1 MSSDLPVIHPD
12 WPAPANVQALCTTR
26 AGGVSAAPWDSMNL
40 GDHVGDNHGDVLE
53 NRRRLALWAHLEPE
67 QFFWLQQVH
76 GTDVVTLPAAQQIA
90 DAAVADRPGH
100 VCAMLTAD
108 CLPVLFCDRAGTRVA
123 AAHAGWRGLAAG
135 ILENTVQHFETV
147 EDVMAWIGP
156 AIGPQKFEVGPEVRE
171 QFLDFSPHSDRFFAM
186 SPDRPG
192 HFLADLYGLARF
204 RLKQVGV
211 SLVYGGGF
219 CTASDPQQFFSYRRN
234 GQTGR
239 MASCIWLSDEN

>member
-1 MSSDLPVIHPD
+1 MSTDLPVIRPD

-26 AGGVSAAPWDSMNL
+26 AGGVSAAPWDTMNL

-67 QFFWLQQVH
+67 RFFWLQQVH
-76 GTDVVTLPAAQQIA
+76 GTDVATLPDTRQIA
-90 DAAVADRPGH
+90 DAAVTDLPGH
-100 VCAMLTAD
+100 VCAILTAD

-135 ILENTVQHFETV
+135 ILENTVQRFDAV
-147 EDVMAWIGP
+147 GDVMAWMGP
-156 AIGPQKFEVGPEVRE
+156 AISAQKFEVGPEVRE
-171 QFLDFSPHSDRFFAM
+171 QFLDFNRETDTFFAL
-186 SPDRPG
+186 SPERPG

-204 RLKQVGV
+204 RLEQAGV
-211 SLVYGGGF
+211 NLIYGGGF
-219 CTASDPQQFFSYRRN
+219 CTASDAQQFFSYRRD

-239 MASCIWLSDEN
+239 TASCIWLSEEN